1 MQDDEAVV
9 TIVVVMNNAYQLPP
23 HIRFHVRRI
32 HRRIKLIG
40 VNWKI
45 ELLQFGDILLQ
56 LLEVKVLQST
66 CRGILNHTN
75 CSTGVY

>member
-1 MQDDEAVV
+1 MQDDEAMVAVV
-9 TIVVVMNNAYQLPP
+9 IFMNDAYQLPP

-32 HRRIKLIG
+32 HWRIKLIG
-40 VNWKI
+40 VNREV

-66 CRGILNHTN
+66 RRGILDHAN